1 MTQPVRR
8 LPQRPRSPSVNAQ
21 PLKLWQDVTNAPEV
35 RIEIVPLID
44 VIFCILTFFILA
56 AVGFSRQQA
65 ISLDLPQAATGAAQM
80 RELIVI
86 SLDDFGQVYVEQQP
100 VSTRAQLAQAVENYF
115 LARPEGRVVLRASRN
130 ATYNE
135 VVQVLDLLREAG
147 GDRVALATFPRGSAA
162 ESAAEA
168 APAPGL
174 GLPDSFDPF
183 NSGLDSLPGAEGLPG
198 TNGLPGTDGLPS
210 EGLPGATDELAP
222 NLPARPQED
231 GRDARSPALPGS
243 GLAGEGDLGAEE
255 ELPESDRQ

>member
-1 MTQPVRR
+1 MTQRVRR

-21 PLKLWQDVTNAPEV
+21 PLKLWQDITNAPEV

-100 VSTRAQLAQAVENYF
+100 VSTRAQLVRAVENYF

-130 ATYNE
+130 ATYDE

-147 GDRVALATFPRGSAA
+147 GDRVALATFPRGRAA
-162 ESAAEA
+162 ESEAEA
-168 APAPGL
+168 APEPGL
-174 GLPDSFDPF
+174 GLP
-183 NSGLDSLPGAEGLPG
+183 GADGLPG
-198 TNGLPGTDGLPS
+198 TEGLPETNGLPREGLPS
-210 EGLPGATDELAP
+210 DGLPGAADELTP

-231 GRDARSPALPGS
+231 GEDGRSPASPNS
-243 GLAGEGDLGAEE
+243 GLEGDRDLGTEGE
-255 ELPESDRQ
+255 RQ